1 MPLEFTAQP
10 LFTRGTKTPCVART
24 TLQTNDLLQAFNL
37 SEQTKKGIGDVSFNV
52 MTRLIALEDVR
63 ERVRNQV
70 DAAKKSI
77 LESGVQTQ
85 SGDRFAQ
92 LPAVMNLQQETE
104 SFLLNAKLA
113 LRDIAKLFDPFYGKL
128 FSHDYRK
135 IRRWAA
141 QEFGEEDQLT
151 KLLDTDCPWI
161 DRVVKM
167 RNVVEHPDNN
177 PDAPLTIH
185 NFRILNGAPPWKVVE
200 PVWFMKDRTAA
211 AIADDMDTI
220 ANNLLTLYEDLLI
233 DCLLRRQGDGPFCIV
248 EIPEA
253 DRDPDCPYRLTVGI
267 KPEWSR
273 GLP

>member
-1 MPLEFTAQP
+1 MALEFTAQP

-24 TLQTNDLLQAFNL
+24 TLQTGVLVRAFNL
-37 SEQTKKGIGDVSFNV
+37 LEQNEKDTVEVSFKV

-77 LESGVQTQ
+77 LESGVRTQ
-85 SGDRFAQ
+85 SEDRFAQ
-92 LPAVMNLQQETE
+92 LPAVMNLQQEAE

-113 LRDIAKLFDPFYGKL
+113 LRDIAKLFGPFYGKS

-135 IRRWAA
+135 IHRWAA
-141 QEFGEEDQLT
+141 QEFGKDDQLT
-151 KLLDTDCPWI
+151 KLLASDCPWI

-185 NFRILNGAPPWKVVE
+185 NFRILNDAPPWNVAE
-200 PVWFMKDRTAA
+200 PAWFMKDQAAA
-211 AIADDMDTI
+211 AIADEMDTV
-220 ANNLLTLYEDLLI
+220 ADNLLTLYEDLLI
-233 DCLLRRQGDGPFCIV
+233 DCLLRRQGDGPFHVV
-248 EIPEA
+248 EVPEA
-253 DRDPDCPYRLTVGI
+253 DRDPDCPYRLVLGI